1 MPASRLFFN
10 GYRAES
16 VNPSNGLIKEALL
29 FVTNQWQVNIGEEAQ
44 GEGTEE

>member
-16 VNPSNGLIKEALL
+16 VSPSNGLIKEALL
-29 FVTNQWQVNIGEEAQ
+29 FVTNRWQVNMGEEGIGEEV
-44 GEGTEE
+44 ED